1 MDLYLISRPL
11 RRKLP
16 VGQILAL
23 HAPTEVFGVKGAR
36 FFNTYQR
43 LHQFWTNRPRAW
55 IFGKWDIYNGTE
67 LILSFCLNFWES
79 ESCLLFSP
87 WPPLISPVLAV
98 SVSSPAASTWWW
110 GCGTTWRRPRWWS
123 GWRRAGALKV
133 GVQLWR
139 RWWPGSWLCWW
150 WLWSFSWWWCQGGK
164 GRSPD
169 GRCPTLEALP
179 EGWRRINVR
188 KMNGLR
194 AKYYIAPSGI
204 RWL

>member
-1 MDLYLISRPL
+1 MSPPLCRIKKAEKAIGVKIANLCCFFGLKWPWSDPWWLPKVSKKAIFLEPSTKILLTFEGMDLYLISRPL

-79 ESCLLFSP
+79 ESCLLF
-87 WPPLISPVLAV
+87 PPDLLS
-98 SVSSPAASTWWW
+98 SVQFW
-110 GCGTTWRRPRWWS
+110 
-123 GWRRAGALKV
+123 
-133 GVQLWR
+133 
-139 RWWPGSWLCWW
+139 
-150 WLWSFSWWWCQGGK
+150 
-164 GRSPD
+164 
-169 GRCPTLEALP
+169 
-179 EGWRRINVR
+179 
-188 KMNGLR
+188 
-194 AKYYIAPSGI
+194 
-204 RWL
+204 